1 MTKLRCTVAGVL
13 SGALAFVFTLAV
25 DKARAQTACG
35 PADQMIAAI
44 TGPKYREAALFEAL
58 VKTPAGPKP
67 IRMFANPA
75 TGTWTLIT
83 LTENG
88 MACLAGT
95 GQGFRLP
102 RRQGNDA

>member
-1 MTKLRCTVAGVL
+1 
-13 SGALAFVFTLAV
+13 
-25 DKARAQTACG
+25 
-35 PADQMIAAI
+35 
-44 TGPKYREAALFEAL
+44 
-58 VKTPAGPKP
+58 VKTPAGPRP

-83 LTENG
+83 LKENG

>member
-1 MTKLRCTVAGVL
+1 ML
-13 SGALAFVFTLAV
+13 SGALAFLFILAA
-25 DKARAQTACG
+25 DKARAQAACG

-83 LTENG
+83 LENG